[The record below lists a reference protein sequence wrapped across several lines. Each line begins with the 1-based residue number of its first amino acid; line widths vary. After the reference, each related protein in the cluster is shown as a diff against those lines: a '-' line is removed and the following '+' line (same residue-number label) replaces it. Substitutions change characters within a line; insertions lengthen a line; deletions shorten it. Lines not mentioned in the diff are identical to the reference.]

1 MKTNVIN
8 ITIFTRHCVRGREEE
23 ERKKKNT
30 VPLKLVVTPVQVAQM
45 FQYISCKHS
54 QYSTSSTHLFLL
66 TQETC
71 SLCFQIHK

>member
-23 ERKKKNT
+23 EKKKKNT

-54 QYSTSSTHLFLL
+54 QYST
-66 TQETC
+66 
-71 SLCFQIHK
+71 